1 MSAGLEDPAQTR
13 VASAGEESGVTYAV
27 VIPTLVRPCL
37 DACLD
42 ALAAASGPLPAQIVL
57 VDDRRSAEGG
67 TPIRVPEP
75 LLPRTRVVAAGGRG
89 PAAARNLGWRRTSA
103 PWVVFLDDDVRV
115 GPDWRSRLVA
125 DLAER
130 PTRVGGVQG
139 RIRVPLPEG
148 RRPTDWERGTAGL
161 AEARWITADLAYRRE
176 ALVECGGFDERF
188 PRAFREDADLAL
200 RVLRAG
206 WLLERGERTTTHP
219 VRPASPWIS
228 VRTQAGNADDAL
240 MRALHGPDWYER
252 AGAAPGRRPRHLA
265 ITAAGLAAVGLAAT
279 GRRRLALAAA
289 AGALAGVGEF
299 AAARIK
305 PGPRTPREVAVMTVT
320 SLAIPP
326 VATWHWLRGLV
337 AARSAAP
344 WPPPVRA
351 VLFDRDGTL
360 IHDVPYNKDPE
371 KVEPV
376 PGAKEALDLAR
387 RAGLRVG
394 VVTNQSAIAR
404 GLATEAEVAAVN
416 ARVTELLGPFGTWRQ
431 CPHGADDGCACRKPA
446 PGLVLQA
453 AADLGVAP
461 EECLVVGDIGGDVA
475 AARAAGARSVLIP
488 TPQTRP
494 EETAGVRRAAG
505 LEEAVRYALAGGTG
519 MAMWHE

>member
-1 MSAGLEDPAQTR
+1 VSAGPDDRADARAT
-13 VASAGEESGVTYAV
+13 GERTGVTYAV

-37 DACLD
+37 ETCLES
-42 ALAAASGPLPAQIVL
+42 LAAADGPLPAEIVL
-57 VDDRRSAEGG
+57 VDDRKPADAG

-75 LLPRTRVVAAGGRG
+75 LLDRTRVVTAGGRG
-89 PAAARNLGWRRTSA
+89 PAAARNRGWRRTSA

-115 GPDWRSRLVA
+115 RPDWRARLVA
-125 DLAER
+125 DLAGR
-130 PTRVGGVQG
+130 PARVGGVQG
-139 RIRVPLPEG
+139 RIHVPLPEG

-161 AEARWITADLAYRRE
+161 AEARWITADMAYRRA

-188 PRAFREDADLAL
+188 PRAFREDADIAL
-200 RVLRAG
+200 RVRDGG

-219 VRPASPWIS
+219 VRPASAWIS

-252 AGAAPGRRPRHLA
+252 AGEVPGRRSRHLA
-265 ITAAGLAAVGLAAT
+265 ITAAELAAAGLAAT

-289 AGALAGVGEF
+289 AGALAGVAEF
-299 AAARIK
+299 AAARIR
-305 PGPRTPREVAVMTVT
+305 PGPRTPREVAVMTAT
-320 SLAIPP
+320 SLVIPP
-326 VATWHWLRGLV
+326 VAGWHWLRGLV
-337 AARSAAP
+337 AARSAGP

-360 IHDVPYNKDPE
+360 VHDVPYNGDPE

-387 RAGLRVG
+387 RSGLRVG
-394 VVTNQSAIAR
+394 VITNQSAIAR
-404 GLATEAEVAAVN
+404 GFATDAEVAAVN
-416 ARVTELLGPFGTWRQ
+416 ARITELLGPFDTWRQ
-431 CPHGADDGCACRKPA
+431 CPHGEDDGCDCRKPA

-461 EECLVVGDIGGDVA
+461 EECLVVGDIGSDVA

-505 LEEAVRYALAGGTG
+505 LEEAVRYALAGGAGT
-519 MAMWHE
+519 AIWQ

>member
-1 MSAGLEDPAQTR
+1 MSADLDDPAETR
-13 VASAGEESGVTYAV
+13 AASAGEETGVTYAV

-37 DACLD
+37 DACLE
-42 ALAAASGPLPAQIVL
+42 ALTAASGPLPAEIVL

-75 LLPRTRVVAAGGRG
+75 LQPRTRVVAAGGRG

-130 PTRVGGVQG
+130 PACVGGVQG

-200 RVLRAG
+200 RVLQAG
-206 WLLERGERTTTHP
+206 WLLERGERATTHP

-252 AGAAPGRRPRHLA
+252 AGETAGRRTRHLA
-265 ITAAGLAAVGLAAT
+265 ITAGLLAAVGWAAS
-279 GRRRLALAAA
+279 GRGRLAVGAA
-289 AGALAGVGEF
+289 AGAS
-299 AAARIK
+299 
-305 PGPRTPREVAVMTVT
+305 P
-320 SLAIPP
+320 
-326 VATWHWLRGLV
+326 
-337 AARSAAP
+337 
-344 WPPPVRA
+344 
-351 VLFDRDGTL
+351 
-360 IHDVPYNKDPE
+360 
-371 KVEPV
+371 
-376 PGAKEALDLAR
+376 
-387 RAGLRVG
+387 
-394 VVTNQSAIAR
+394 
-404 GLATEAEVAAVN
+404 
-416 ARVTELLGPFGTWRQ
+416 
-431 CPHGADDGCACRKPA
+431 
-446 PGLVLQA
+446 
-453 AADLGVAP
+453 
-461 EECLVVGDIGGDVA
+461 
-475 AARAAGARSVLIP
+475 
-488 TPQTRP
+488 
-494 EETAGVRRAAG
+494 
-505 LEEAVRYALAGGTG
+505 
-519 MAMWHE
+519 

>member
-1 MSAGLEDPAQTR
+1 MSAGLEQIRAATT
-13 VASAGEESGVTYAV
+13 GEETGVTYAV

-37 DACLD
+37 DACLK
-42 ALAAASGPLPAQIVL
+42 ALAEASGPPPAEIVL
-57 VDDRRSAEGG
+57 VDDRRSGDGG
-67 TPIRVPEP
+67 TPIAVPEP
-75 LLPRTRVVAAGGRG
+75 LRARIQVVAAGGRG

-130 PTRVGGVQG
+130 PARVGGVQG
-139 RIRVPLPEG
+139 RIRVPLPDG

-161 AEARWITADLAYRRE
+161 AEARWITADMAYRRA
-176 ALVECGGFDERF
+176 ALVETGGFDERF
-188 PRAFREDADLAL
+188 PRAFREDADIAL

-206 WLLERGERTTTHP
+206 WLMERGERATTHP

-228 VRTQAGNADDAL
+228 IRTQAGNADDAL

-252 AGAAPGRRPRHLA
+252 AGETPGRRPRHLA
-265 ITAAGLAAVGLAAT
+265 ITAAGLAAVGLAAA

-299 AAARIK
+299 AAARIT
-305 PGPRTPREVAVMTVT
+305 PGPRTAREVAVMTAT

-326 VATWHWLRGLV
+326 VATWHWLHGLV

-344 WPPPVRA
+344 WPPPVKA

-360 IHDVPYNKDPE
+360 VHDVPYNRDPDE
-371 KVEPV
+371 VEPV
-376 PGAKEALDLAR
+376 PGAREALDLAR

-394 VVTNQSAIAR
+394 VITNQSAIAR
-404 GLATEAEVAAVN
+404 GLATEAEVAKVN
-416 ARVTELLGPFGTWRQ
+416 ARVTELLGPFDTWQQ
-431 CPHGADDGCACRKPA
+431 CPHGEDDGCDCRKPA
-446 PGLVLQA
+446 PGLVLRA

-461 EECLVVGDIGGDVA
+461 EECLVVGDIGGDIA

-494 EETAGVRRAAG
+494 EETVGVRRAAG
-505 LEEAVRYALAGGTG
+505 LREAVEYALADGIG
-519 MAMWHE
+519 AAVWHD

>member
-1 MSAGLEDPAQTR
+1 
-13 VASAGEESGVTYAV
+13 
-27 VIPTLVRPCL
+27 
-37 DACLD
+37 
-42 ALAAASGPLPAQIVL
+42 
-57 VDDRRSAEGG
+57 
-67 TPIRVPEP
+67 
-75 LLPRTRVVAAGGRG
+75 
-89 PAAARNLGWRRTSA
+89 
-103 PWVVFLDDDVRV
+103 
-115 GPDWRSRLVA
+115 
-125 DLAER
+125 
-130 PTRVGGVQG
+130 
-139 RIRVPLPEG
+139 
-148 RRPTDWERGTAGL
+148 
-161 AEARWITADLAYRRE
+161 
-176 ALVECGGFDERF
+176 
-188 PRAFREDADLAL
+188 
-200 RVLRAG
+200 
-206 WLLERGERTTTHP
+206 
-219 VRPASPWIS
+219 
-228 VRTQAGNADDAL
+228 
-240 MRALHGPDWYER
+240 
-252 AGAAPGRRPRHLA
+252 
-265 ITAAGLAAVGLAAT
+265 
-279 GRRRLALAAA
+279 
-289 AGALAGVGEF
+289 
-299 AAARIK
+299 
-305 PGPRTPREVAVMTVT
+305 MTVT

-416 ARVTELLGPFGTWRQ
+416 ARVTELLGPFDTWRQ
-431 CPHGADDGCACRKPA
+431 CPHGTGDGCDCRKPA

-475 AARAAGARSVLIP
+475 AARAAGARGVLIP
-488 TPQTRP
+488 TPRTRP
-494 EETAGVRRAAG
+494 GETAGVRRAAG

-519 MAMWHE
+519 AVSWHE